1 MLTACS
7 LTSCFYE
14 SQRLYVQSFTPRLIL
29 KDAVYRSKEHPGADL
44 HVKAGEVAIVASIA
58 SWIDPDLYP
67 DVSSP

>member
-1 MLTACS
+1 
-7 LTSCFYE
+7 
-14 SQRLYVQSFTPRLIL
+14 VQSFTPRLIL